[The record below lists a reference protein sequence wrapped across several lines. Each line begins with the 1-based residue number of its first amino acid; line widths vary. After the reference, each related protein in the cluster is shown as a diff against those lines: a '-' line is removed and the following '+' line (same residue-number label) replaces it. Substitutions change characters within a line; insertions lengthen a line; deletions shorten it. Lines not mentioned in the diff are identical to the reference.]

1 MCPLITRKYFESI
14 DHARSWPADFI
25 DWYNNC
31 LWHSGMQYITPMQ
44 KRKGQHYQI
53 FEARNRNLFNAKE
66 KFPSRWSKRATFDIE
81 TH

>member
-1 MCPLITRKYFESI
+1 
-14 DHARSWPADFI
+14 
-25 DWYNNC
+25 
-31 LWHSGMQYITPMQ
+31 MQYITPMQ